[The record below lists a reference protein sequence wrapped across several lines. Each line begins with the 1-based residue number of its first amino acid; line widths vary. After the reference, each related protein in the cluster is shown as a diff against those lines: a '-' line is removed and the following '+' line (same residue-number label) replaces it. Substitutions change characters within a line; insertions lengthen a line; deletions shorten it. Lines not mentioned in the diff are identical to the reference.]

1 MLRGFP
7 RCVKNHSVPPAAAPN
22 RLLVGM
28 LRGHRAGWGRRS
40 HGWKDNTLMGLL
52 VGVAAGYVL
61 GTRAGRARYEQL
73 SKTAKA
79 VAASPVTKKAIEVGR
94 QKLADSLSPQPKLE
108 PMKPI
113 DETTTIMIPR
123 DQLKK

>member
-1 MLRGFP
+1 MWRRIGQD
-7 RCVKNHSVPPAAAPN
+7 
-22 RLLVGM
+22 
-28 LRGHRAGWGRRS
+28 GRDAQTQVER
-40 HGWKDNTLMGLL
+40 TLTLFGLL

-61 GTRAGRARYEQL
+61 GTRAGRARYEQI

-94 QKLADSLSPQPKLE
+94 QKLADSINPQPKLE

-113 DETTTIMIPR
+113 DEQTTILIPH
-123 DQLKK
+123 DQLKR

>member
-1 MLRGFP
+1 M
-7 RCVKNHSVPPAAAPN
+7 
-22 RLLVGM
+22 
-28 LRGHRAGWGRRS
+28 
-40 HGWKDNTLMGLL
+40 MGLL

-61 GTRAGRARYEQL
+61 GTRAGRARYEQI
-73 SKTAKA
+73 SKTARA

>member
-1 MLRGFP
+1 MRGGIGQDG
-7 RCVKNHSVPPAAAPN
+7 RV
-22 RLLVGM
+22 
-28 LRGHRAGWGRRS
+28 AGTGGR
-40 HGWKDNTLMGLL
+40 DDTVFGLL

-61 GTRAGRARYEQL
+61 GTRAGRARYEQI

-79 VAASPVTKKAIEVGR
+79 VAASPVTHKAIEVGR
-94 QKLADSLSPQPKLE
+94 QKLSDALSPQPKLE

-113 DETTTIMIPR
+113 DETTTIMVPR